1 VRAARATC
9 VRLRARERNGVSG
22 RLEPPIGATPLRW
35 FHRIGVAIVLQF
47 GWRQPA
53 GESAWV
59 GRIIETEARGRKSR
73 RQLKPA
79 LEVKRCVI
87 IGPYSQKTCMKR
99 TFFGLA
105 AMLFFICPV
114 SVRGAGETASDA
126 GGHGLDPGV
135 LIGVAVML
143 VIAKIGGELFERIG
157 QSAVLGEL
165 CAGILLGNLVIF
177 GFSGVEPLKTNTTIA
192 ALAELGVIILLFEV
206 GLESDLREM
215 IEVGWSSLLV
225 AVLGVIAP
233 FFLGW
238 GVATYFLPE
247 EHVLGHIFIGAV
259 LCATSVGITAR
270 VFKDLKKLATR
281 EARIIL
287 GAAVIDDVLGLLI
300 LAIVAGAIK
309 AAGAGGTLA
318 IADIAGIAF
327 KSVAFLVG
335 SIVVGHFLMPRMLR
349 GAGRFESRGV
359 LLTLAISF
367 CLVLAWAAAK
377 AGLAPIVGAFA
388 AGLILDE
395 VHYKPTGGRT
405 ERDLSDLL
413 QPVSTVL
420 VPIFFVLMG
429 LKVDLRLFT
438 RGDILGFATVLTLA
452 AIVGKQVC
460 ALGVVERGINRL
472 AVGVGMIPRGEVG
485 LIFAGIGA
493 TLMLPSVTGVSEP
506 VINSAVFGAVV
517 IMVIITTLITPLVL
531 KWALGRKS
539 RRKREG

>member
-1 VRAARATC
+1 MLVAAKVAGEIFE
-9 VRLRARERNGVSG
+9 RLR
-22 RLEPPIGATPLRW
+22 LP
-35 FHRIGVAIVLQF
+35 
-47 GWRQPA
+47 
-53 GESAWV
+53 
-59 GRIIETEARGRKSR
+59 
-73 RQLKPA
+73 
-79 LEVKRCVI
+79 
-87 IGPYSQKTCMKR
+87 
-99 TFFGLA
+99 
-105 AMLFFICPV
+105 
-114 SVRGAGETASDA
+114 
-126 GGHGLDPGV
+126 
-135 LIGVAVML
+135 
-143 VIAKIGGELFERIG
+143 
-157 QSAVLGEL
+157 AVLGEL
-165 CAGILLGNLVIF
+165 CAGIVLGNLVIF
-177 GFSGVEPLKTNTTIA
+177 GFMAAEPLKTDATIA

-233 FFLGW
+233 FILGW
-238 GVATYFLPE
+238 GVAAYFLPN

-270 VFKDLKKLATR
+270 VFKDLNKLATR

-300 LAIVAGAIK
+300 LAIMAGAIR
-309 AAGAGGTLA
+309 AAGDGGTLA
-318 IADIAGIAF
+318 IVDIAGIAF

-335 SIVVGHFLMPRMLR
+335 SIVVGHFMMPRMLR

-359 LLTLAISF
+359 LLTLGISF
-367 CLVLAWAAAK
+367 CLVLAWAAAEV
-377 AGLAPIVGAFA
+377 GLAPIVGAFA

-405 ERDLSDLL
+405 ERDLNDLL

-438 RGDILGFATVLTLA
+438 RLDILGFATVLTLA

-460 ALGVVERGINRL
+460 ALGILERGINRL

-493 TLMLPSVTGVSEP
+493 TLMLPSTTGVSEP

-517 IMVIITTLITPLVL
+517 IMVIVTTLITPLAL

>member
-1 VRAARATC
+1 MKRTAFSLAASLFFIPTISVRAAS
-9 VRLRARERNGVSG
+9 ESG
-22 RLEPPIGATPLRW
+22 
-35 FHRIGVAIVLQF
+35 
-47 GWRQPA
+47 
-53 GESAWV
+53 
-59 GRIIETEARGRKSR
+59 
-73 RQLKPA
+73 
-79 LEVKRCVI
+79 
-87 IGPYSQKTCMKR
+87 
-99 TFFGLA
+99 
-105 AMLFFICPV
+105 
-114 SVRGAGETASDA
+114 ASD
-126 GGHGLDPGV
+126 HGLDPSV

-143 VIAKIGGELFERIG
+143 VTAKIAGELFERIG
-157 QSAVLGEL
+157 QPAVLGEL

-233 FFLGW
+233 FILGW
-238 GVATYFLPE
+238 GVAAYFLPN

-270 VFKDLKKLATR
+270 VFKDLNKLATR

-300 LAIVAGAIK
+300 LAIMAGAIR
-309 AAGAGGTLA
+309 AAGDGGTLA
-318 IADIAGIAF
+318 IVDIAGIAF

-335 SIVVGHFLMPRMLR
+335 SIVVGHFMMPRMLR

-359 LLTLAISF
+359 LLTLGISF
-367 CLVLAWAAAK
+367 CLVLAWAAAEV
-377 AGLAPIVGAFA
+377 GLAPIVGAFA

-405 ERDLSDLL
+405 ERDLNDLL

-438 RGDILGFATVLTLA
+438 RLDILGFATVLTLA
-452 AIVGKQVC
+452 AIVGKQIC
-460 ALGVVERGINRL
+460 ALGIVERGINRL

-493 TLMLPSVTGVSEP
+493 TLMLPSTTGISEP

-517 IMVIITTLITPLVL
+517 IMVIVTTLITPLAL